1 MTARTGTG
9 SRGLVI
15 ALAKVFDLDAA
26 RCPAYGGHL
35 RPVGAVTRREEA
47 RAALAAGL
55 SVLGA
60 RGPPT
65 AA

>member
-1 MTARTGTG
+1 
-9 SRGLVI
+9 L
-15 ALAKVFDLDAA
+15 LAKVFDVDAE
-26 RCPAYGGHL
+26 RCPACGGRL

-47 RAALAAGL
+47 RAALAEGL

-60 RGPPT
+60 RDPPS